1 MAQQQSLISF
11 CTTELKFQR
20 LLLRRNQ
27 PFTRACSVAFILTAS
42 FGAMWMRDQHLNCVW
57 IAFSSFYRIE
67 LFCINACFSHTF
79 FSGPNPLSG
88 SRAAVHTLGL
98 IRHGGIWMRAL
109 FDRVFRFLREICH
122 VTRFHRITKS
132 PSIKSIGSLSGFRSK
147 VYHPQSRLPSIGK
160 S

>member
-42 FGAMWMRDQHLNCVW
+42 FGAIWMRDQHLNCVW

-109 FDRVFRFLREICH
+109 FDRVSDSSERFVTWLDFTESQNPHRLNRLGLSQAFDQRFTIHKADCH
-122 VTRFHRITKS
+122 R
-132 PSIKSIGSLSGFRSK
+132 
-147 VYHPQSRLPSIGK
+147 
-160 S
+160 